1 MAMLLDGPPTTIDE
15 LSARDSDLLNVAVSE
30 SIDLTVKLRLAASD
44 VGAAVESMLMS
55 VAPSYGVIHACRPTL
70 RHIAVTP
77 PLKLWHTYTTLR
89 LIYQDLYFS
98 RLNDRY
104 QAKMKLYSEQEA
116 QSVDDLR
123 TTGLG
128 VVFDPLP
135 QALAPSIAIVQ
146 TSDTGGTLY
155 LAVSFVNGRD
165 EEGLISVPIE
175 ADTSDGSA
183 TSVTLAA
190 LADNAVGW
198 NLYAGLD
205 PGALM
210 RQNSETLDPMASVAM
225 APGRLTNGPKP
236 GTGQHANS
244 FYPVPRRILRG

>member
-1 MAMLLDGPPTTIDE
+1 MAMLLDGPPSTIDE
-15 LSARDSDLLNVAVSE
+15 LNARDSDLLNVAVSE
-30 SIDLTVKLRLAASD
+30 SIDLSVKLNLAASD
-44 VGAAVESMLMS
+44 IGAAVELMLL
-55 VAPSYGVIHACRPTL
+55 AARPSYGVIRACRPTL

-77 PLKLWHTYTTLR
+77 PLKLWHTYMALR

-104 QAKMKLYSEQEA
+104 QAKMKAYSEQEV
-116 QSVDDLR
+116 QSLDDLR

-135 QALAPSIAIVQ
+135 KALTPSIAGVP

-155 LAVSFVNGRD
+155 LAVSFVNERG
-165 EEGLISVPIE
+165 EEGLISDPIE

-183 TSVTLAA
+183 SSVTLAA

-205 PGALM
+205 PNALM
-210 RQNSETLDPMASVAM
+210 RQNSDTLDPMASVAM

-236 GTGQHANS
+236 SSGQHANTH
-244 FYPVPRRILRG
+244 YPVPRRILRG